1 MKTKNGP
8 PLFSE
13 GDQEWR
19 VGDEGGEKVRV
30 GREEKG
36 SGLFFGIVLNQHH
49 SCFEE
54 KRVVPKV
61 SAIKGLIQ
69 FANLLSVHRQIDG
82 YYALIVVD
90 YLLTNRPEPA

>member
-36 SGLFFGIVLNQHH
+36 SGLFFGIV
-49 SCFEE
+49 
-54 KRVVPKV
+54 PK
-61 SAIKGLIQ
+61 STP
-69 FANLLSVHRQIDG
+69 FLL
-82 YYALIVVD
+82 
-90 YLLTNRPEPA
+90 